1 MLDVFVVGAESKE
14 KSGGLFTCGE
24 DNADEDAVE
33 PEDNPRELEETKERE
48 QFFGA
53 RLLRVVS
60 RGCLLLLMLLMMLM
74 LLPCV

>member
-53 RLLRVVS
+53 RLLGVVS
-60 RGCLLLLMLLMMLM
+60 RVVCR
-74 LLPCV
+74 C